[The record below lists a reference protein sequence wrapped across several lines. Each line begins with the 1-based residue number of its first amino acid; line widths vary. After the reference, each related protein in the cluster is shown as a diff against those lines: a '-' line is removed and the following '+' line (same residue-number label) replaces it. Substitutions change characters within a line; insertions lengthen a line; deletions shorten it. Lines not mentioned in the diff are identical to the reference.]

1 MRCLVTGAAGFLG
14 SHLCDRLLEHRCEVV
29 GVDSFTDLYS
39 RRIKRANLEDAMN
52 NVNFSFIQENLLSI
66 DMYSILT
73 GVDYVFHF
81 AAQAGARSS
90 WGKDFRIYNEYNIM
104 ATQKL
109 LETIKNFNVKK
120 FIYAS
125 SSSVYGSVA
134 QLPIHEESILKPSS
148 PCGISKLAAENLVY
162 IYNKRYDIPTLS
174 LRYFTV
180 YGPRQRPDMAF
191 YKFIDAILRGKKITV
206 FGDGKQTRDFVY
218 ITNVIDATIK
228 AALGDGVSGEVFN
241 IGSGKATS
249 VNQAIKLIEKITKKK
264 AKIEYLYDQEV
275 EVLNA
280 KADIKKA
287 KKMLDY
293 SPSVNLEEGMTN
305 QINWIKGG

>member
-39 RRIKRANLEDAMN
+39 RKIKQSNLENSFN
-52 NVNFSFIQENLLSI
+52 NVKFSFIQENLLSI
-66 DMYSILT
+66 DLFSVLT

-90 WGKDFRIYNEYNIM
+90 WGRDFRIYNEYNIM

-109 LETIKNFNVKK
+109 LETLKNFNIKK
-120 FIYAS
+120 FVYAS
-125 SSSVYGSVA
+125 SSSVYGSA
-134 QLPIHEESILKPSS
+134 TQLPIHEESILKPSS

-162 IYNKRYDIPTLS
+162 IYNKRYNVPTLS

-191 YKFIDAILRGKKITV
+191 SKFINTILKGEKITV

-218 ITNVIDATIK
+218 ISDVIDATIQ
-228 AALGDGVSGEVFN
+228 AALDDGMTGEVFN

-249 VNQAIKLIEKITKKK
+249 INQAVKQIEKTTKKK
-264 AKIEYLYDQEV
+264 AKIDYLYGHEGD
-275 EVLNA
+275 VLHTQ
-280 KADIKKA
+280 ADIKKA

-293 SPSVNLEEGMTN
+293 SPKVKFEEGM
-305 QINWIKGG
+305 INEINSIKGK